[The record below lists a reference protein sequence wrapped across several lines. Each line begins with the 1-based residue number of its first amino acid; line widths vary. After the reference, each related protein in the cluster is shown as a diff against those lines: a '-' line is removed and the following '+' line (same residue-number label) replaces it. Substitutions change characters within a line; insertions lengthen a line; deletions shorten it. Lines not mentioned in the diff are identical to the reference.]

1 MKIADGL
8 SFHFNGCLFHFST
21 FSISCVQYYIN
32 QKSKQM
38 KKRISFTLLSVL
50 LTLFSSCDYEKIYAE
65 GEVTSIKYD
74 INDYNGL
81 RISDAFHV
89 YVHFSESEEEIRIS
103 ANNNLHEKIVVEK
116 DGDELIIRLKD
127 RTSVS
132 GKAVMNAYITTKN
145 LSKFNIDGASRLI
158 LENQWEV
165 QDGHITVSGAS
176 DFKGELLADRL
187 QMNLEGASSVDLFG
201 SVSFLDA
208 EISGSSDLLDYD
220 LNISNLDI
228 NLYGASTAFLSVNE
242 SISIKASGASVL
254 NYKGDATIQESEL
267 SGSSSIIKKD

>member
-1 MKIADGL
+1 M
-8 SFHFNGCLFHFST
+8 
-21 FSISCVQYYIN
+21 
-32 QKSKQM
+32 
-38 KKRISFTLLSVL
+38 
-50 LTLFSSCDYEKIYAE
+50 
-65 GEVTSIKYD
+65 
-74 INDYNGL
+74 
-81 RISDAFHV
+81 
-89 YVHFSESEEEIRIS
+89 
-103 ANNNLHEKIVVEK
+103 
-116 DGDELIIRLKD
+116 IIRLKD
-127 RTSVS
+127 HTSVS

-165 QDGHITVSGAS
+165 QDGKITISGAS

-187 QMNLEGASSVDLFG
+187 QMNLEGASSVNLFG
-201 SVSFLDA
+201 SISSLEA

>member
-1 MKIADGL
+1 MK
-8 SFHFNGCLFHFST
+8 T
-21 FSISCVQYYIN
+21 Q
-32 QKSKQM
+32 
-38 KKRISFTLLSVL
+38 ISFILLSVL
-50 LTLFSSCDYEKIYAE
+50 FIFSSCDYEKIYAE

-81 RISDAFHV
+81 RVSDAFHV
-89 YVHFSESEEEIRIS
+89 YVLFSESEEEIRIA
-103 ANNNLHEKIVVEK
+103 ANNNLHEKIVVKK

-127 RTSVS
+127 RTSLN

-165 QDGHITVSGAS
+165 QDGKITISGAS

-187 QMNLEGASSVDLFG
+187 QMNLEGASSVNLFG
-201 SVSFLDA
+201 SISSLEA

>member
-1 MKIADGL
+1 MK
-8 SFHFNGCLFHFST
+8 T
-21 FSISCVQYYIN
+21 Q
-32 QKSKQM
+32 
-38 KKRISFTLLSVL
+38 ISFILLSVL
-50 LTLFSSCDYEKIYAE
+50 LVFSSCDYEKIYAE

-81 RISDAFHV
+81 RVSDAFHV
-89 YVHFSESEEEIRIS
+89 YVLFSESEEEIRIA
-103 ANNNLHEKIVVEK
+103 ANNNLHEKIVVKK

-127 RTSVS
+127 RTSVN

-145 LSKFNIDGASRLI
+145 LSKFKIDGASRLI

-165 QDGHITVSGAS
+165 QDGKITISGAS

-201 SVSFLDA
+201 SISSLEA

-220 LNISNLDI
+220 LNISNLNI
-228 NLYGASTAFLSVNE
+228 NLYGASTASLSVNE

>member
-1 MKIADGL
+1 MEIEHGPL
-8 SFHFNGCLFHFST
+8 FHFNGCLFHFST
-21 FSISCVQYYIN
+21 LSISCTHYYIN

-38 KKRISFTLLSVL
+38 KTQISFILLSVL
-50 LTLFSSCDYEKIYAE
+50 FIFSSCDYEKIYAE

-81 RISDAFHV
+81 RVSDAFHV
-89 YVHFSESEEEIRIS
+89 YVLFSESEEEIRIA
-103 ANNNLHEKIVVEK
+103 ANNNLHEKIVVKK

-127 RTSVS
+127 RTSVN

-165 QDGHITVSGAS
+165 QDGKITISGAS

-201 SVSFLDA
+201 SISSLEA

>member
-1 MKIADGL
+1 MK
-8 SFHFNGCLFHFST
+8 T
-21 FSISCVQYYIN
+21 Q
-32 QKSKQM
+32 
-38 KKRISFTLLSVL
+38 ISFILLSVL
-50 LTLFSSCDYEKIYAE
+50 LVFSSCDYEKIYAE

-81 RISDAFHV
+81 RVSDAFHV
-89 YVHFSESEEEIRIS
+89 YVLFSESEEDIRIA
-103 ANNNLHEKIVVEK
+103 ANNNLHEKIVVKK

-127 RTSVS
+127 RTSVN

-145 LSKFNIDGASRLI
+145 LSKFKIDGASRLI

-165 QDGHITVSGAS
+165 QDGKITISGAS

-201 SVSFLDA
+201 SISSLEA

-220 LNISNLDI
+220 LNISNLNI
-228 NLYGASTAFLSVNE
+228 NLYGASTASLSVNE